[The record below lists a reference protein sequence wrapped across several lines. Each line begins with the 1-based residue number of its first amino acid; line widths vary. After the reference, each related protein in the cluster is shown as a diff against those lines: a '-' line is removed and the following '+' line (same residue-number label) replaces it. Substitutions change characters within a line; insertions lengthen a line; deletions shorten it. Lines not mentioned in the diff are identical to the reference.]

1 MDFEQDFIDDSVE
14 IIFSAGAKIWQWLQ
28 LIPLKSYGKLKTNA
42 QLNLTSEFLT
52 HVIFLSPVLGSHF

>member
-14 IIFSAGAKIWQWLQ
+14 IIFSAGANIWQWLQ

-42 QLNLTSEFLT
+42 QLNLTSEFN
-52 HVIFLSPVLGSHF
+52 F

>member
-1 MDFEQDFIDDSVE
+1 MYFRVLIPGMDFEQDFIDDSVE

-42 QLNLTSEFLT
+42 QLNLTSEFN
-52 HVIFLSPVLGSHF
+52 F